1 MARLNHRVW
10 NKLAANWAFRWQDR
24 TGSYIKY
31 NEMNQST
38 NQLVPYA
45 SYCVLDLRLSWN
57 APKYKLFAEANNLLN
72 RTYYDF
78 GNLPQ
83 PGIWLK
89 AGISYQINL

>member
-1 MARLNHRVW
+1 
-10 NKLAANWAFRWQDR
+10 
-24 TGSYIKY
+24 
-31 NEMNQST
+31 
-38 NQLVPYA
+38 
-45 SYCVLDLRLSWN
+45 LRRATSLSWN